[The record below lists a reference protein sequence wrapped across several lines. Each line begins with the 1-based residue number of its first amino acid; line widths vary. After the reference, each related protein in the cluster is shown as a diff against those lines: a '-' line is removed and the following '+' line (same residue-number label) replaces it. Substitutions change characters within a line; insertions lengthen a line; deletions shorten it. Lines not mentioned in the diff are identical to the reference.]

1 MNTLTLKGNF
11 SQGEMHS
18 WTGNCLNEVPERVNS
33 TDENVL
39 IFKNVFVDT
48 YLICKYS
55 KGNAEFKS
63 DNISTISMIK
73 DFLTKEATT
82 RHIKIEV
89 NLSMAKFLHFPLIIF
104 NFSDIND
111 ASIEHFISLVEP
123 KLQSYN
129 DMERNHKILQALLEL
144 NVQNDD
150 EFELLSDKYK
160 KLLQNKQ
167 NVDEKYKSDSSN
179 RNRLIGILIDFYVDK
194 NKFKGINVRNKLE
207 AFMDALKNCNDGT
220 LREFYCD
227 VNETNKNR
235 AK

>member
-1 MNTLTLKGNF
+1 M
-11 SQGEMHS
+11 
-18 WTGNCLNEVPERVNS
+18 
-33 TDENVL
+33 
-39 IFKNVFVDT
+39 
-48 YLICKYS
+48 
-55 KGNAEFKS
+55 
-63 DNISTISMIK
+63 
-73 DFLTKEATT
+73 
-82 RHIKIEV
+82 
-89 NLSMAKFLHFPLIIF
+89 
-104 NFSDIND
+104 
-111 ASIEHFISLVEP
+111 EP